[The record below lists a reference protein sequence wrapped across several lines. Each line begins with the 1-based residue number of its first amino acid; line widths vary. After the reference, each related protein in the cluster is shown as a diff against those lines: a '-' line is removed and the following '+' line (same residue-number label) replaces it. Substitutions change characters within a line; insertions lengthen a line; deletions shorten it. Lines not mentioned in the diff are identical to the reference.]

1 MMHFALHAQ
10 YGHALTHKNPAPGL
24 CQFTLLAEPFL
35 LIKTILSLC
44 VLNAHG
50 KEKMIFKKYINFINF
65 TPK

>member
-24 CQFTLLAEPFL
+24 LAEPSL

-50 KEKMIFKKYINFINF
+50 KEKMIFKKFISFINF